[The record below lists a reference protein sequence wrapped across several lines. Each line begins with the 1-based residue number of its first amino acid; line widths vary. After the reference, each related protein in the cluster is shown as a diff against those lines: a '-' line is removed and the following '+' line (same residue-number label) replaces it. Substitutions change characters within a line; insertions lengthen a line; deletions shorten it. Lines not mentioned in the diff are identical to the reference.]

1 MKVIIAL
8 VMVVG
13 FLFGEDGVKK
23 VVIDLTTAD
32 VAVYEKKILSGIVAH
47 KTHYENSLE
56 ELEVAVV
63 IHGGAYRFFLK
74 SLRNTVYESDA
85 ALQKR
90 LDEMQKRTTTL
101 ADTYGVEF
109 LLCDVGR
116 KNNKLSLENLLPFVK
131 VVPNST
137 IGLIDKQNEGYAYIP
152 VAK

>member
-1 MKVIIAL
+1 MKAIIAL
-8 VMVVG
+8 IMMFG
-13 FLFGEDGVKK
+13 FLFGEDGVHK

-32 VAVYEKKILSGIVAH
+32 VEVYEKKILSGIVAH
-47 KTHYENSLE
+47 KTHYENSLG

-63 IHGGAYRFFLK
+63 IHGGGYRFFLK
-74 SLRNTVYESDA
+74 SLHNTVYEGDT
-85 ALQKR
+85 ALQKKFA
-90 LDEMQKRTTTL
+90 EIQTRTAAL

-109 LLCDVGR
+109 LMCDVGR
-116 KNNKLSLENLLPFVK
+116 KKHKLSLNNLAPYVK